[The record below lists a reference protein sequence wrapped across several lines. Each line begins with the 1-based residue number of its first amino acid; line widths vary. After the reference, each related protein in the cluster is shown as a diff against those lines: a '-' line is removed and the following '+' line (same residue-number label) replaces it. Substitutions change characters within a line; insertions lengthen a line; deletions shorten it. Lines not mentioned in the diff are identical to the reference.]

1 MDFFLLKGK
10 GLLGYISGIFEL
22 KKRIKTNPYQ
32 VYHAHYLLTGLA
44 VSVANPKPLVVSLM
58 GSDVL
63 SNSIFAKLS
72 GFFSRHFWDLTIVK
86 SKEMKIHLNNPE
98 VEVVPNG
105 VDLDFFKPLDKIECR
120 QKLKWSKEQIHLL
133 FVGDPSQKVK
143 GFELADQAIN
153 RLNYP
158 NIEVH
163 ILKNIPPHELP
174 LYYNA
179 ADVAI
184 LTSHKEGSPN
194 VIKEAMA
201 CNCPIVSTDVGD
213 VKEIIS
219 GTKGCFVAGHNPIEI
234 SEAIELAIGFNK
246 KTNGREAIQ
255 SLDANKI
262 AKKLISL
269 YESING

>member
-10 GLLGYISGIFEL
+10 GLLGYILGIFEL
-22 KKRIKTNPYQ
+22 KKRIKTNQYQ

-44 VSVANPKPLVVSLM
+44 ASFANPKPLVVSLM

-63 SNSIFAKLS
+63 SNSMLAKLS

-86 SKEMKIHLNNPE
+86 SNEMKIQMNSPK

-105 VDLDFFKPLDKIECR
+105 VDLDFFKPLDKNECR

-133 FVGDPSQKVK
+133 FVGDPIQKVK
-143 GFELADQAIN
+143 GFELADQAIK
-153 RLNYP
+153 RLNHT
-158 NIEVH
+158 NIQIH
-163 ILKNIPPHELP
+163 ILKNIPHYELP

-201 CNCPIVSTDVGD
+201 CNCPIISTDVGD

-219 GTKGCFVAGHNPIEI
+219 GTKGCFVTGHNPMEI
-234 SEAIELAIGFNK
+234 SEAIELAIGFNN

-262 AKKLISL
+262 AKRLISL
-269 YESING
+269 YETFNG